1 MPCGWEGNRRH
12 GVALHGHVSQTSV
25 VSPPTAHGLKK
36 GYEYPACTHLNGT
49 ANFIFIFCSGF
60 VHYFRVRHFP
70 VSHFSAC
77 YIFFAIASVIF
88 RSYIATCVSLVDRRR
103 SSLSR

>member
-12 GVALHGHVSQTSV
+12 GVALHGHASQTSV
-25 VSPPTAHGLKK
+25 VSPPTAHDLKK
-36 GYEYPACTHLNGT
+36 GYEYSACTHLNGT

-70 VSHFSAC
+70 VPHYSPCYRPIFCDCVSHFQ
-77 YIFFAIASVIF
+77 VIHRNLCQF
-88 RSYIATCVSLVDRRR
+88 S
-103 SSLSR
+103 